1 MWEVG
6 SASSF
11 CVAPQQRHLLLGPST
26 TSVIN
31 QSEPHEGG
39 SSGRFIFEPGSPPP
53 SDIAHVT
60 ILGFNHYWTR
70 EVGRPEQLS
79 NFTLPFGQVVA
90 GLKFCEDGTS
100 VTVVPSND
108 GVIRLYQINSQAR
121 AMRRSAVSNV
131 GHRSQDRQSSGPIRQ
146 GSWHVYALRRGWTSG
161 VIKAIN
167 YSGDGRWVGICT
179 RKRTVHIFIINP
191 HGGKSDEATFHY
203 LEWAS

>member
-90 GLKFCEDGTS
+90 GLKFSVDGT
-100 VTVVPSND
+100 NA
-108 GVIRLYQINSQAR
+108 QAC
-121 AMRRSAVSNV
+121 AMRRSAVTCSNV
-131 GHRSQDRQSSGPIRQ
+131 GHRSQVRQSSGPIRQ
-146 GSWHVYALRRGWTSG
+146 GSRS
-161 VIKAIN
+161 
-167 YSGDGRWVGICT
+167 
-179 RKRTVHIFIINP
+179 TVDSI
-191 HGGKSDEATFHY
+191 SSLTADVDEANVHSMCMTCAVDGPVALSRLSIIRGMGVGLAFA
-203 LEWAS
+203 LESVQCTYS